1 MTMKHTYL
9 LPYKFKRIGM
19 WMFIPFCAM
28 CLWCIISGE
37 LEFDYF
43 HIPALAICVQ
53 DLFENPSILEVVK
66 NDPIN
71 EIAMLGFL
79 VSLCFIALSKERDE
93 DEMTG
98 QIRMSSLVWS
108 LWITAVVLAFGI
120 LFFYQFSF
128 LYFCFSAIYFVFL
141 LYILKFNITM
151 HKVRRVEK

>member
-1 MTMKHTYL
+1 MKKTYL
-9 LPYKFKRIGM
+9 LPCKFKRIGM
-19 WMFIPFCAM
+19 LMFIPFCAL

-43 HIPALAICVQ
+43 HIPALAVCVEE
-53 DLFENPSILEVVK
+53 LFAKSSFFEIVQ

-71 EIAMLGFL
+71 EIAMLGLL
-79 VSLCFIALSKERDE
+79 VSLCFIALSKEKDE
-93 DEMTG
+93 DEMTE
-98 QIRMSSLVWS
+98 QIRMSSFVWS
-108 LWITAVVLAFGI
+108 LWITAAVLVFGI

-151 HKVRRVEK
+151 RKVRRAVK

>member
-1 MTMKHTYL
+1 MKKTYL
-9 LPYKFKRIGM
+9 LPCKFKRIGIL
-19 WMFIPFCAM
+19 MFIPFCAL

-43 HIPALAICVQ
+43 HIPALAVCVEE
-53 DLFENPSILEVVK
+53 LFAKSSFFEIVQ

-71 EIAMLGFL
+71 EIAMLGLL
-79 VSLCFIALSKERDE
+79 VSLCFIALSKEQDE
-93 DEMTG
+93 DEMTE
-98 QIRMSSLVWS
+98 QIRMGSFVWS
-108 LWITAVVLAFGI
+108 LWITAAVLAFGI

-151 HKVRRVEK
+151 RKVRRAVK

>member
-1 MTMKHTYL
+1 MKNTYL
-9 LPYKFKRIGM
+9 LPNKFKRIGM
-19 WMFIPFCAM
+19 WMFIPFCAL
-28 CLWCIISGE
+28 CLWCIISGK

-43 HIPALAICVQ
+43 HIPALAVCIEE
-53 DLFENPSILEVVK
+53 LFGESSFFEVVK

-93 DEMTG
+93 DEMTE